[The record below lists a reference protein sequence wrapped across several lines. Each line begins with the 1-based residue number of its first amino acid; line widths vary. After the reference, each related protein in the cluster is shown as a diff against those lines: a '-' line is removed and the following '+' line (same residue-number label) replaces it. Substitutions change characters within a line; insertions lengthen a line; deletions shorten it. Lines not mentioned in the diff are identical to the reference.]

1 MVPSRRET
9 LQMVAATA
17 AVMGAGC
24 VGFGPGE
31 SDDPDV
37 GIENRDDEE
46 HTVVLDV
53 VPTGGNAVESAH
65 RETTL
70 APGER
75 VVYPAVLPY
84 YDARSSYRV
93 TVATDGQQA
102 VVRTVRVDGPESDVG
117 DLLAIVTGAGTARI
131 ELDPDVS
138 VDADSGWI

>member
-1 MVPSRRET
+1 MLPSRREP
-9 LQMVAATA
+9 LQMVAATT

-53 VPTGGNAVESAH
+53 VPTGGNAADSAH
-65 RETTL
+65 KQTTL

-93 TVATDGQQA
+93 TVTTDGQEA
-102 VVRTVRVDGPESDVG
+102 VVRTVRVDGPESDAG
-117 DLLAIVTGAGTARI
+117 DLLAIVPGAGTVRI
-131 ELDPDVS
+131 AFGPDVS
-138 VDADSGWI
+138 ADADSGWI